1 MFYTVSYLM
10 ILVTTRDSKSWY
22 CFQCVC
28 LSEYAYMYVNK
39 PKSGSGEMSCSV
51 DYCMPVLTSSGAVW

>member
-1 MFYTVSYLM
+1 M